1 MHSNSVARPGLQ
13 MCSAHARGIGDAWG
27 SFTHNEQAH
36 QKVLQDAQKGLPSKY
51 VAAVAITPYCFLP
64 PCYQP
69 DAQLAFLRQCLP
81 AAAETEAA
89 SPLAI
94 LQEEWVQQHQARCLS
109 TLLSGIKIRVDPRL
123 VKLTGL
129 PRYFEQVRY
138 RTQRKKKKT

>member
-13 MCSAHARGIGDAWG
+13 MCSAHARGIGAAWG
-27 SFTHNEQAH
+27 SFTHNKQAC
-36 QKVLQDAQKGLPSKY
+36 QKVLQDAQKGLH

-89 SPLAI
+89 SPLAMSFRRSGCNSTK
-94 LQEEWVQQHQARCLS
+94 LGASQHFSVESRLES
-109 TLLSGIKIRVDPRL
+109 TP
-123 VKLTGL
+123 GL
-129 PRYFEQVRY
+129 
-138 RTQRKKKKT
+138 